1 MGVVRLPAD
10 AVVLTGDALALVAYA
25 VDTTQRARARNGL
38 PPLAGL
44 VSLRALVTPAGHGD
58 NPSDPEGE
66 PELVTTREAAELLRC
81 SERTARRLAPKLGGR
96 NIGGR
101 WLLDRHAVAEHL
113 QGATAQNG
121 TTR

>member
-1 MGVVRLPAD
+1 MGRFRANA
-10 AVVLTGDALALVAYA
+10 AVQTGDALGLLAYA

-58 NPSDPEGE
+58 NPSEPEGE
-66 PELVTTREAAELLRC
+66 PELVTTREAAELLHL
-81 SERTARRLAPKLGGR
+81 SARTVRRLAPGLGGR
-96 NIGGR
+96 LVGGR
-101 WLLDRHAVAEHL
+101 LLLDRQAITEHL